1 MTSKQSKVNQ
11 PWLMSDITEAIDS
24 LFEETFPS
32 KPEIKEEAKPFER
45 KAKTPRPEPK
55 VVVEQVVQPVVT
67 QQPRNYV
74 EELASSMSKVSK
86 RTNKAAGQEKLTEEQ
101 VTLNGFQ
108 IQLDGLKRSI
118 RENTM
123 VSGIGQGGDGQTP
136 GSGEVKLARMDDVD
150 TTDLAL
156 GDALIWNGNKFVPG
170 QAGGGGAVD
179 SVNGEIG
186 VVVLDADDISDTS
199 TTNKFVTAAQITSI
213 GTAVQPGDLDDV
225 ATSGNYDD
233 LSNKPTLGTAAAQD
247 VEAFATAAQ
256 GSKADTAVQPAA
268 LADKA
273 DLVDG
278 KVPTS
283 QIPPAALSNFRGHV
297 ASEAEMI
304 ALSTAVAGDWCYRD
318 DLDAPY
324 ILTDDP
330 FSVAANW
337 KPIASSGGAVDSVNG
352 QTGTVILGAADVGAA
367 TATQGG
373 KADTA
378 VQPNQLG
385 TAALLDAS
393 SFATDE
399 QGDKA
404 DSAVQPGDLGTAAA
418 ADTDDFATAA
428 QGAKADS
435 ALQSAD
441 ISGLA
446 TKSELTT
453 ATSSLPY
460 RLETDKTTKAGETKI
475 AHGDDQTATASAG
488 GEIQL
493 VDNLGFFHNVTF
505 SGTGGVTTSSTAAG
519 IVVDGSALM
528 PKDFLSLPE
537 LQ

>member
-1 MTSKQSKVNQ
+1 
-11 PWLMSDITEAIDS
+11 
-24 LFEETFPS
+24 
-32 KPEIKEEAKPFER
+32 
-45 KAKTPRPEPK
+45 
-55 VVVEQVVQPVVT
+55 
-67 QQPRNYV
+67 
-74 EELASSMSKVSK
+74 
-86 RTNKAAGQEKLTEEQ
+86 
-101 VTLNGFQ
+101 
-108 IQLDGLKRSI
+108 
-118 RENTM
+118 
-123 VSGIGQGGDGQTP
+123 
-136 GSGEVKLARMDDVD
+136 
-150 TTDLAL
+150 
-156 GDALIWNGNKFVPG
+156 
-170 QAGGGGAVD
+170 
-179 SVNGEIG
+179 
-186 VVVLDADDISDTS
+186 
-199 TTNKFVTAAQITSI
+199 
-213 GTAVQPGDLDDV
+213 
-225 ATSGNYDD
+225 
-233 LSNKPTLGTAAAQD
+233 
-247 VEAFATAAQ
+247 
-256 GSKADTAVQPAA
+256 
-268 LADKA
+268 
-273 DLVDG
+273 
-278 KVPTS
+278 
-283 QIPPAALSNFRGHV
+283 
-297 ASEAEMI
+297 
-304 ALSTAVAGDWCYRD
+304 
-318 DLDAPY
+318 
-324 ILTDDP
+324 
-330 FSVAANW
+330 NW

-428 QGAKADS
+428 QGAKADT

-453 ATSSLPY
+453 ATSALPY
-460 RLETDKTTKAGETKI
+460 RLETDKTTRAGVTKV
-475 AHGDDQTATASAG
+475 AHGDDQTAAASAG

-493 VDNLGFFHNVTF
+493 VDNLGFFHNITF